1 MVFKPEDMIFTEKY
15 RPRKV
20 SDIVGD
26 FKEKVL
32 EHLKNPMSVPH
43 FLFYSKAPGT
53 GKTTLAKAIINE
65 LGCDAVIINSSD
77 DRKIE
82 VVRER
87 VKEFSMTKSS
97 KSGIKRCVFLD
108 EVDGML
114 KASQDALRNVM
125 ETYATNV
132 FFIMT
137 CNNVNK
143 VIEPIRSRCIQI
155 SFAYPEKKA
164 VLEYLRIICEKE
176 GIDYTEEGLQELVNK
191 NHPSI
196 RDSVMQLQ
204 DLKAESKTLIPENVH
219 PFTELYDEIW
229 QLLKNRKYTEIRKL
243 IMETKVDPR
252 EINTYFWTK
261 VSEEEQPNVKLLQIL
276 CRNERDFAAGADP
289 KVIFLTSVTELIK

>member
-1 MVFKPEDMIFTEKY
+1 MNPTDSMWSEKH
-15 RPRKV
+15 RPRKI
-20 SDIVGD
+20 SDMVGD

-65 LGCDAVIINSSD
+65 LGCDAIIINSSD

-82 VVRER
+82 VIRER

-97 KSGIKRCVFLD
+97 KEGKKRCVFLD
-108 EVDGML
+108 EVDGLL

-125 ETYATNV
+125 ETYAGNV
-132 FFIMT
+132 FFLMT

-155 SFAYPEKKA
+155 SFAYPDKKA
-164 VLEYLRIICEKE
+164 VIEYLRMICDKEKL
-176 GIDYTEEGLQELVNK
+176 DYTNEGLQELVDK

-204 DLKAESKTLIPENVH
+204 DLKAEGKKLLPENVH
-219 PFTELYDEIW
+219 PFTELYEEIW
-229 QLLKNRKYTEIRKL
+229 GLVKDRKYTEIRRL

-252 EINTYFWTK
+252 EVNTYFWNR
-261 VSEEEQPNVKLLQIL
+261 VAEEEPPNVKLLQIL
-276 CRNERDFAAGADP
+276 CRNERDFAAGADS
-289 KVIFLTSVTELIK
+289 KVIFLTSVVEMIK